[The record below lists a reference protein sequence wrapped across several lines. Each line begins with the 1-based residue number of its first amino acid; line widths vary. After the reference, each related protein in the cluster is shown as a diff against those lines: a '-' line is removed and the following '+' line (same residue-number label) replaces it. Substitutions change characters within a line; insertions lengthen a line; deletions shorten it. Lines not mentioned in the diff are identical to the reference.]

1 MNNVLGKIDEKFF
14 NEVIYP
20 KLGAEDGKVIVKPQH
35 GVDFGVVDLGEKVK
49 QLH

>member
-1 MNNVLGKIDEKFF
+1 MNNALGKIDEKFF
-14 NEVIYP
+14 NKVIYP
-20 KLGAEDGKVIVKPQH
+20 KLGAEDDKVIVKPQH